1 MKTRYYLCLVF
12 IIIICALC
20 AILSII
26 AEYKY
31 PNSAEK
37 IETDPYEWVCDLD
50 GNLTDIQ
57 LKDRALKCM
66 LKKMHESEN
75 FSKEKIAKKIDDI
88 RMKYKNLHIE
98 EDIEDLELKDYLTRV
113 HSKCHGDKRPDDK
126 CEFYK
131 IDKRLNLDYLMD
143 LGSKICRNGKAI
155 QDAETYIDKEI
166 FKTEVV
172 YPWED
177 KESLVL
183 EDGSL
188 KYGIFFNDIDEDSYR
203 DRESREIILTEKIFN
218 NSLEIDKNFG
228 FNHTDIV
235 FVMPINSIFLSL
247 YTYIEPSNPNYDIFC
262 HRYEQYKNRIKIDE
276 ASYKIDDF
284 ETPIKYLPLHVNYS
298 FLFIVID
305 KNMKFNK
312 SLEYNLLYKY
322 YYDEKEKTIKQISDK
337 ER

>member
-1 MKTRYYLCLVF
+1 MKTRYYLCLAF
-12 IIIICALC
+12 IIIICA
-20 AILSII
+20 SGII
-26 AEYKY
+26 FYLV
-31 PNSAEK
+31 EK
-37 IETDPYEWVCDLD
+37 EETDPYKWVCDLD

-98 EDIEDLELKDYLTRV
+98 EDIEDLELKDYLTRI
-113 HSKCHGDKRPDDK
+113 HSKCHGNERPDDK

-177 KESLVL
+177 KESLIL
-183 EDGSL
+183 ENGDLRYNLYFASESDMN
-188 KYGIFFNDIDEDSYR
+188 KAIINYG
-203 DRESREIILTEKIFN
+203 
-218 NSLEIDKNFG
+218 
-228 FNHTDIV
+228 V
-235 FVMPINSIFLSL
+235 
-247 YTYIEPSNPNYDIFC
+247 
-262 HRYEQYKNRIKIDE
+262 YK
-276 ASYKIDDF
+276 YKIDLQDLNIDINNPSF
-284 ETPIKYLPLHVNYS
+284 FICFHFLNFTYTFNLHLLIFMIYCGYRQDIRSN
-298 FLFIVID
+298 LFISVL
-305 KNMKFNK
+305 MVV
-312 SLEYNLLYKY
+312 
-322 YYDEKEKTIKQISDK
+322 
-337 ER
+337 

>member
-1 MKTRYYLCLVF
+1 MKTRYYLCLAF
-12 IIIICALC
+12 IIIICA
-20 AILSII
+20 SGII
-26 AEYKY
+26 FYLV
-31 PNSAEK
+31 EK
-37 IETDPYEWVCDLD
+37 EETDPYEWICNLD

-66 LKKMHESEN
+66 LKDWHFFYNFNKREYDRRIKAVKKEYGDTANEIGGGVEIRYSEC
-75 FSKEKIAKKIDDI
+75 
-88 RMKYKNLHIE
+88 
-98 EDIEDLELKDYLTRV
+98 
-113 HSKCHGDKRPDDK
+113 HSDKRPDDK

-188 KYGIFFNDIDEDSYR
+188 KYGIFFNYIDEDDYR
-203 DRESREIILTEKIFN
+203 DRESGEIILTEKIFN

-228 FNHTDIV
+228 FDHTDIV
-235 FVMPINSIFLSL
+235 FVIPINSIFLSL

-262 HRYEQYKNRIKIDE
+262 HRYELYKNRIKIDE

-284 ETPIKYLPLHVNYS
+284 KTPIEYLPLHINYS
-298 FLFIVID
+298 FLFIVMD
-305 KNMKFNK
+305 KNMKFSK

-322 YYDEKEKTIKQISDK
+322 YYDEKEKTIKQVSND

>member
-1 MKTRYYLCLVF
+1 MKTRYYLCLAF
-12 IIIICALC
+12 IIIICA
-20 AILSII
+20 SGII
-26 AEYKY
+26 FYLV
-31 PNSAEK
+31 EK
-37 IETDPYEWVCDLD
+37 EEADPYEWVCDLD

-66 LKKMHESEN
+66 LKDWHFFYNFNKIEYDRRIKAVKKEYGDTANEIGGGVEIRYSEC
-75 FSKEKIAKKIDDI
+75 
-88 RMKYKNLHIE
+88 
-98 EDIEDLELKDYLTRV
+98 
-113 HSKCHGDKRPDDK
+113 HSDKRPDDK

-155 QDAETYIDKEI
+155 QDAETHIDKEI
-166 FKTEVV
+166 FNTEVV

-177 KESLVL
+177 KENLVL

-188 KYGIFFNDIDEDSYR
+188 KYGIFFNYIDEDDYR
-203 DRESREIILTEKIFN
+203 DRESGEIILTEKIFN
-218 NSLEIDKNFG
+218 NSLEIDKSFG
-228 FNHTDIV
+228 FDHTDIV
-235 FVMPINSIFLSL
+235 FVIPINSIFLSL

-262 HRYEQYKNRIKIDE
+262 HRYELYKNRIKIDE

>member
-1 MKTRYYLCLVF
+1 MKTRYYLCLVC
-12 IIIICALC
+12 IIIICA
-20 AILSII
+20 SGII
-26 AEYKY
+26 FYLV
-31 PNSAEK
+31 EK
-37 IETDPYEWVCDLD
+37 EEADPYEWVCDLD

-66 LKKMHESEN
+66 LKDWHFFYNFNKREYDRRIKAVKKEYGDTANEIGGGVEIRYSEC
-75 FSKEKIAKKIDDI
+75 
-88 RMKYKNLHIE
+88 
-98 EDIEDLELKDYLTRV
+98 
-113 HSKCHGDKRPDDK
+113 HSDKRPDDK

-218 NSLEIDKNFG
+218 NSLEIDKSFG
-228 FNHTDIV
+228 FDHTDIV
-235 FVMPINSIFLSL
+235 FVIPINSIFLSL
-247 YTYIEPSNPNYDIFC
+247 YTYSEPSNPNYDIFC
-262 HRYEQYKNRIKIDE
+262 HRYELYKNRIKIDE

-284 ETPIKYLPLHVNYS
+284 KTPIEYLPLHINYS
-298 FLFIVID
+298 FLFIVMD
-305 KNMKFNK
+305 KNMKFSK

-322 YYDEKEKTIKQISDK
+322 YYDEKEKTIKQVSNN

>member
-1 MKTRYYLCLVF
+1 MKMRYYLCLAF
-12 IIIICALC
+12 IIIICA
-20 AILSII
+20 SGII
-26 AEYKY
+26 FYLV
-31 PNSAEK
+31 EK
-37 IETDPYEWVCDLD
+37 EETDPYEWICNMD

-66 LKKMHESEN
+66 LKDWHFFYNFNKREYDRRIKAVKKEYGDTANEIGGGVEIRYSEC
-75 FSKEKIAKKIDDI
+75 
-88 RMKYKNLHIE
+88 
-98 EDIEDLELKDYLTRV
+98 
-113 HSKCHGDKRPDDK
+113 HSDKRPDDK

-155 QDAETYIDKEI
+155 QDAETHIDKEI
-166 FKTEVV
+166 FNAEVV

-188 KYGIFFNDIDEDSYR
+188 KYGIFFNYIDEDDYR
-203 DRESREIILTEKIFN
+203 DRESGEIILTEKIFN
-218 NSLEIDKNFG
+218 NSLEIDKSFG
-228 FNHTDIV
+228 FDHTDIV
-235 FVMPINSIFLSL
+235 FVIPINSIFLSL
-247 YTYIEPSNPNYDIFC
+247 YAYIEPSNPNYDIFC

-284 ETPIKYLPLHVNYS
+284 ETPIKYLPLHVNYG

-305 KNMKFNK
+305 KNMKFSK
-312 SLEYNLLYKY
+312 SLEYDLLYEY
-322 YYDEKEKTIKQISDK
+322 YYDEKEKTIKQISNN

>member
-1 MKTRYYLCLVF
+1 MVC
-12 IIIICALC
+12 IIILCALC

-37 IETDPYEWVCDLD
+37 IKTDPYEWVCDLD

-66 LKKMHESEN
+66 LKDRHFFYNFNKREYDRRIKAVKKEYGDTANEIGGGVEIRYSEC
-75 FSKEKIAKKIDDI
+75 
-88 RMKYKNLHIE
+88 
-98 EDIEDLELKDYLTRV
+98 
-113 HSKCHGDKRPDDK
+113 HSDKRPDDK

-155 QDAETYIDKEI
+155 QDAETHIDKEI
-166 FKTEVV
+166 FNTEVV

-188 KYGIFFNDIDEDSYR
+188 KYGIFFNYIDEDDYR
-203 DRESREIILTEKIFN
+203 DRESGEIILTEKIFN
-218 NSLEIDKNFG
+218 NSLEIDKSFG
-228 FNHTDIV
+228 FDHTDIV
-235 FVMPINSIFLSL
+235 FVIPINSIFLSL
-247 YTYIEPSNPNYDIFC
+247 YAYIEPSNPNYDIFC
-262 HRYEQYKNRIKIDE
+262 HRYELYKNRIKIDE

-284 ETPIKYLPLHVNYS
+284 KTPIEYLPLHINYS

-305 KNMKFNK
+305 KNMKFSK

-322 YYDEKEKTIKQISDK
+322 YYDEKEKTIKQISNNV
-337 ER
+337 R